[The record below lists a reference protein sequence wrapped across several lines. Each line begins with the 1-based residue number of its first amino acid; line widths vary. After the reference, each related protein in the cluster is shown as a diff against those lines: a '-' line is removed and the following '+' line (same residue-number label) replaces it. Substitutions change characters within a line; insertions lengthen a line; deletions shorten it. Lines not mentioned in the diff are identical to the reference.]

1 MEVVTTMVEPFQ
13 TTSSTRRVRRGL
25 IFVLMLLSMSLIPT
39 NGAEDAVNDDFVR
52 QVVSEDQ
59 AQYDDHHPQDDG
71 QDSLQKQQSAQ
82 ESLHQQ
88 QRDQQRLEEDRIAA
102 EIRAQNARIQ
112 KQREAAFA
120 TDLARASD
128 KKKQALVRQKN
139 RDAKIARRILQATAA
154 GNHYAVLGL
163 PNNRQLVLP
172 ARRIVI
178 VPGHVSVTLPEIK
191 LFDVSSAQIK
201 RAYRERAKLVHPDKS
216 RDGRAVEAFR
226 AVEHAATVLLDA
238 SSRAAYDESIV
249 EQRRIRFQ
257 LWKQRAFGTV
267 HQTWSVTG
275 QVVITTKRMLGP
287 VAIPIL
293 ILSALIF

>member
-1 MEVVTTMVEPFQ
+1 MVELYLNN
-13 TTSSTRRVRRGL
+13 SSNERLRRAL
-25 IFVLMLLSMSLIPT
+25 IFALILFSLSLMPAI
-39 NGAEDAVNDDFVR
+39 NGAEDAVYDEFVQ
-52 QVVSEDQ
+52 QVVSEDE
-59 AQYDDHHPQDDG
+59 AQYNDHHAQDDG
-71 QDSLQKQQSAQ
+71 KDSLQNQQFAQ

-88 QRDQQRLEEDRIAA
+88 QRDQQQREEDRSAA
-102 EIRAQNARIQ
+102 ETRARNAQIQ

-120 TDLARASD
+120 ADLARASD
-128 KKKQALVRQKN
+128 KKKQALVRQQKS
-139 RDAKIARRILQATAA
+139 DAKIARRILQAAAA

-163 PNNRQLVLP
+163 PNNRHVVLP

-178 VPGHVSVTLPEIK
+178 VPGHVSATLPEIR

-216 RDGRAVEAFR
+216 RDSRAVEAFR

-238 SSRAAYDESIV
+238 ASRTAYDESVV
-249 EQRRIRFQ
+249 EQRRIQFQ

-267 HQTWSVTG
+267 QQTLSVTG
-275 QVVITTKRMLGP
+275 QLVTTTKRFLGP